1 MGNPAT
7 SLCIEGP
14 SLRVDNGK
22 VWAAVGSVGKGRMYE
37 SVCVWCGSQWV
48 PVIGMCSSSIN
59 GVRWMND
66 TRSSIVAGRR
76 TKGEQSAQ
84 NGITKD

>member
-1 MGNPAT
+1 M
-7 SLCIEGP
+7 
-14 SLRVDNGK
+14 
-22 VWAAVGSVGKGRMYE
+22 
-37 SVCVWCGSQWV
+37 WCGSQWV
-48 PVIGMCSSSIN
+48 PVIGMCSSSSN

-84 NGITKD
+84 NGITRTSAPAS